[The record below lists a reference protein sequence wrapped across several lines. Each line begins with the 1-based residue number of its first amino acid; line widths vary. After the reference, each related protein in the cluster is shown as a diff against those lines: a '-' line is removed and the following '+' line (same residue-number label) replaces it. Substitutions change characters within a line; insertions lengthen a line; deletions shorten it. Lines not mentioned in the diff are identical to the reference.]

1 MHTKTGLFV
10 RYLRFQHNGGVHM
23 AQVMEPVMR
32 NTRLFTDTGK
42 AAIYRVT
49 GQFSEMV

>member
-1 MHTKTGLFV
+1 
-10 RYLRFQHNGGVHM
+10 M

-49 GQFSEMV
+49 GQPQ

>member
-1 MHTKTGLFV
+1 
-10 RYLRFQHNGGVHM
+10 M
-23 AQVMEPVMR
+23 AQVMEPIMR
-32 NTRLFTDTGK
+32 NAHLFADTGE